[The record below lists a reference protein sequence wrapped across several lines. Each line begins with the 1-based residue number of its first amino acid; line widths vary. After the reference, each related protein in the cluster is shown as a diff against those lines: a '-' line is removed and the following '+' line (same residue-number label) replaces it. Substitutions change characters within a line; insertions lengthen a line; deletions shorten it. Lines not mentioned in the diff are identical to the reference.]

1 MWERREWRI
10 LRSVVYCLWW
20 LRGAGMQLSF
30 DFSPVGAVPVPV
42 VTPAAVVVLDPAR
55 AVPARAMRG
64 RLAYHAGLAAEDRV
78 AGLYDR
84 AGTPVCARR
93 WRGRHGEIDIVARDG
108 DQVIFVEVKQS
119 RTHDEAALHLTPRQ
133 MQRIWNAGSEFLD
146 GEPRG
151 QLTDVRIDVALV
163 DAMGRI
169 ELVRNAYAA

>member
-1 MWERREWRI
+1 
-10 LRSVVYCLWW
+10 
-20 LRGAGMQLSF
+20 
-30 DFSPVGAVPVPV
+30 
-42 VTPAAVVVLDPAR
+42 
-55 AVPARAMRG
+55 MRG

-84 AGTPVCARR
+84 ARTPVCARR